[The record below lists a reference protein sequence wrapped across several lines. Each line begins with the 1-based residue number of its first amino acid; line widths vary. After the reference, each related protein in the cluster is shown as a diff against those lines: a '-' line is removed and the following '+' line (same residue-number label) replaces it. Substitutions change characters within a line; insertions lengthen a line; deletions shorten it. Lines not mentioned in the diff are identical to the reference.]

1 MPNEPKYTT
10 PCDGCLTVP
19 VELQFQVWDS
29 GLYRDYVDSDFTSM
43 CSSCLTPAVGST
55 TWDGK
60 LKLAL
65 LNAVGDPEGR
75 LESFSCFYRPPERVH
90 VINNRQIL
98 FFSDIQLFRSS
109 RDNSI
114 SDAWERG
121 FCYTN
126 AGVWILSVACHG
138 HSDCEE
144 ELDQHV
150 IWRAHS
156 PEATPE
162 SVFTYVQGCT
172 DSIPRGRMV
181 AI

>member
-1 MPNEPKYTT
+1 MPNEAKYPTG
-10 PCDGCLTVP
+10 CDGCLTVP

-29 GLYRDYVDSDFTSM
+29 GLYRDYVDSAFTSM
-43 CSSCLTPAVGST
+43 CSDCLTPPGGST

-60 LKLAL
+60 LKLQ
-65 LNAVGDPEGR
+65 LNADGEG
-75 LESFSCFYRPPERVH
+75 FSCHYRPPERVH

-109 RDNSI
+109 RDNRTT
-114 SDAWERG
+114 DAWERG

>member
-43 CSSCLTPAVGST
+43 CSDCLPPPVGST

-109 RDNSI
+109 RDNRTT
-114 SDAWERG
+114 DAWERG

-126 AGVWILSVACHG
+126 AGVWILSVACSG
-138 HSDCEE
+138 HSDCED
-144 ELDQHV
+144 ELSQYV
-150 IWRAHS
+150 IWRGHS

-172 DSIPRGRMV
+172 ASIPRGRMA

>member
-1 MPNEPKYTT
+1 MPNEAKYTT
-10 PCDGCLTVP
+10 VCDGCLTVP
-19 VELQFQVWDS
+19 VELQFQVWDLTS
-29 GLYRDYVDSDFTSM
+29 PPDYYRDYVDSDFTSM

-60 LKLAL
+60 LKLQ
-65 LNAVGDPEGR
+65 LNADGEG
-75 LESFSCFYRPPERVH
+75 FSCHYRPPERVH

-109 RDNSI
+109 RDNRTT
-114 SDAWERG
+114 DAWERG

-126 AGVWILSVACHG
+126 AGVWILSVACSG
-138 HSDCEE
+138 HSDCED
-144 ELDQHV
+144 ELSQYV
-150 IWRAHS
+150 IWRGHS

-172 DSIPRGRMV
+172 ASIPRGRMA